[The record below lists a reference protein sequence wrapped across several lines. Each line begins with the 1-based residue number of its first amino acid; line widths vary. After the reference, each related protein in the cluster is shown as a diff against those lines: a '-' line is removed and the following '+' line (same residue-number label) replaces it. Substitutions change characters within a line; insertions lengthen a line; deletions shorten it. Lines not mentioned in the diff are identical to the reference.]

1 MSKQTNT
8 ELIAKELEEKILNLE
23 YKPGQ
28 IITEHE
34 ISNKYN
40 ISRTPCRD
48 IFQKLKSEGLI
59 DYIPFKSNFISL
71 LDFEIIKQSIFM
83 RTTLEKEIIKQ
94 FTTSATPKDLL
105 YLEYNL
111 QLQELLIKTDFMPNE
126 FYKLDCEFHKIWF
139 NATNNLFIWEQID
152 KAQAQ
157 YKRFRMLDIVEV
169 RNFEAIVEDHKAL
182 VFFIK
187 NKDYINLDE
196 HIISHLNSGIKRL
209 KEKISSELSLYF
221 K

>member
-1 MSKQTNT
+1 MLKQTSI
-8 ELIAKELEEKILNLE
+8 EIIAKELKEEILNLE

-28 IITEHE
+28 IITEQE
-34 ISNKYN
+34 ISKKYG

-59 DYIPFKSNFISL
+59 ESIPFKSNFIAL

-83 RTTLEKEIIKQ
+83 RITLEKEILKIFVENQNEKN
-94 FTTSATPKDLL
+94 LL
-105 YLEYNL
+105 ELEYNL
-111 QLQELLIKTDFMPNE
+111 KLQELLLKNSFTVEE

-139 NATNNLFIWEQID
+139 KSTNNLFIWEQID

-169 RNFEAIVEDHKAL
+169 RNFESIYEDHK
-182 VFFIK
+182 
-187 NKDYINLDE
+187 NMYIFLKERNYE
-196 HIISHLNSGIKRL
+196 KIEKCIVSHLNSGIKRL
-209 KEKISSELSLYF
+209 KNKITSELSLYF

>member
-1 MSKQTNT
+1 MTKKTNT
-8 ELIAKELEEKILNLE
+8 ELIAKEIEEKILNLE

-28 IITEHE
+28 IITECE

-48 IFQKLKSEGLI
+48 IFQKLKSIGLI
-59 DYIPFKSNFISL
+59 DSIPFKSNFISL
-71 LDFEIIKQSIFM
+71 LDFDIIKQSIFM
-83 RTTLEKEIIKQ
+83 RTTLEKEVIKNFVQ
-94 FTTSATPKDLL
+94 IATPKDLID
-105 YLEYNL
+105 LEYNL
-111 QLQELLIKTDFMPNE
+111 QLQNLLIKDQFNPEE

-139 NATNNLFIWEQID
+139 NTTNNLFIWEQID

-169 RNFEAIVEDHKAL
+169 QNFEAIVEDHKL
-182 VFFIK
+182 LISFIK
-187 NKDYINLDE
+187 NKDLVNIEN
-196 HIISHLNSGIKRL
+196 HITSHLNSGIKRL
-209 KEKISSELSLYF
+209 QAKISSELSLYF